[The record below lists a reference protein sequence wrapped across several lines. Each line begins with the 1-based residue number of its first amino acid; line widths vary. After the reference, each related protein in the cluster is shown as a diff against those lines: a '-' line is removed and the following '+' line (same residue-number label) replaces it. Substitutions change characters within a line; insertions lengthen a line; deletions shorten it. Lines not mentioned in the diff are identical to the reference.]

1 MKFTLYNIGKT
12 DSKYIVEGLND
23 YSKRIGY
30 FLDFS
35 VIDIPELKQK
45 KNFSPDMIKQKEGEL
60 LIRYLSKTDILVLL
74 DEKGTEYKSRE
85 FSDWLNKIFS
95 QGNKQVSFV
104 TGGAY
109 GFSEDIFK
117 RAHYKIS
124 LSKLT
129 FTHQLVRLVFVEQL
143 YRACTIIKGIPYHND

>member
-12 DSKYIVEGLND
+12 DNKYIKEVIGD
-23 YSKRIGY
+23 YSERIGH
-30 FLDFS
+30 FIDFS
-35 VIDIPELKQK
+35 IVDLPDIKQK
-45 KNFSPDMIKQKEGEL
+45 KNLSPDNIKQKEGEL
-60 LIRYLSKTDILVLL
+60 LSRFLSKSDIIVLL
-74 DEKGTEYKSRE
+74 DENGTEYSSRG
-85 FSDWLNKIFS
+85 FSEWLNKLIN

-104 TGGAY
+104 TGGSY

-117 RAHYKIS
+117 KADFKIS

>member
-12 DSKYIVEGLND
+12 DSKYIKEGIGD
-23 YSKRIGY
+23 YLKRIGH
-30 FLDFS
+30 FIDFAF
-35 VIDIPELKQK
+35 VDLPDIKQK
-45 KNFSPDMIKQKEGEL
+45 KNLSPENIKQKEGEML
-60 LIRYLSKTDILVLL
+60 LKYLTKTDIIVLL
-74 DEKGTEYKSRE
+74 DEEGTEYSSRG
-85 FSDWLNKIFS
+85 FSEWLNKLIN

-109 GFSEDIFK
+109 GFSEEVFRK
-117 RAHYKIS
+117 AHFKIS